1 MPVGDAFALADA
13 FRRIFED
20 REFEL
25 RLRENARGITEKLS
39 PDRVDGEWEA
49 YLNTL

>member
-1 MPVGDAFALADA
+1 MPSRSPMPSED
-13 FRRIFED
+13 IED